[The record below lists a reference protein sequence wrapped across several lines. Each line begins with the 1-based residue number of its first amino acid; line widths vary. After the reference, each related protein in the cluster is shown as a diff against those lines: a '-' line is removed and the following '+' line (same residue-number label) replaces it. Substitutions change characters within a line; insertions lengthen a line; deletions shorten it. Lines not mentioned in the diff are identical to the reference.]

1 MDRQTCFMAAKKANN
16 RSFTKYLGKLRHRF
30 GKSAVIVDNATYH
43 DSRSVRR
50 YLKRNSSFVKLLFLS
65 PYSPFLNLAEWLW
78 RKSKARIR
86 RTFRRPAESY
96 FMRKVML
103 MYESFEISFNS
114 CNILFRNLDKIFPT

>member
-1 MDRQTCFMAAKKANN
+1 MLHGGRKANN

-43 DSRSVRR
+43 DSRSVWR
-50 YLKRNSSFVKLLFLS
+50 YLKRNSSFVKLLFLP
-65 PYSPFLNLAEWLW
+65 PYSPFLNSAEWLW

-86 RTFRRPAESY
+86 RTFRRPAKSY
-96 FMRKVML
+96 FMWKVML